1 MVDLGEAGGH
11 LFPFGNP
18 PGEVPEM
25 LRDKKLGFIGSGIMA
40 EAIIQGLLKK
50 ELIKAENICCS
61 DPYVARGR
69 DLEERYGIV
78 STTDNAR
85 AVEGADI
92 VILSVKPQ
100 VLSDVAATVRGK
112 VLENQLLISI
122 LAGVD
127 SRTLRKSLEHA
138 AIIRTMPNTPAR
150 VGQGMTV
157 WTATPEVNGEQ
168 REMAQ
173 HLLAA
178 LGQEIFVSREG
189 DLDMATALSGTGPA
203 YVFLFMEALI
213 DAGVHMGFS
222 RRVAE
227 QLVLQTVKGSVDF
240 ALQSDTH
247 LAELRNQV
255 TSPGGTTADAIY
267 HMEKGGL
274 RTVMSK
280 AVLAA
285 FQKSRALSGAASETV
300 D

>member
-1 MVDLGEAGGH
+1 
-11 LFPFGNP
+11 
-18 PGEVPEM
+18 M
-25 LRDKKLGFIGSGIMA
+25 LQNKRLGFIGSGIMA

-50 ELIKAENICCS
+50 DLVPAASICCA
-61 DPYVARGR
+61 DPYVARGKE
-69 DLEERYGIV
+69 LESAYGV
-78 STTDNAR
+78 RATTDNLEAI
-85 AVEGADI
+85 AEADI
-92 VILSVKPQ
+92 VVLSIKPQ
-100 VLSDVAATVRGK
+100 VLSDITPALRGK
-112 VLENQLLISI
+112 LQPEQLLLSI

-127 SRTLRKSLEHA
+127 SRSLRKGFSHK
-138 AIIRTMPNTPAR
+138 AIVRTMPNTPAR

-157 WTATPEVNGEQ
+157 WTATSDVSAEQ

-173 HLLAA
+173 AMLAA

-255 TSPGGTTADAIY
+255 TSPGGTTADALY

-280 AVLAA
+280 AVFAA
-285 FQKSRALSGAASETV
+285 FKKSQALSAVASEE
-300 D
+300 DDDD

>member
-1 MVDLGEAGGH
+1 
-11 LFPFGNP
+11 
-18 PGEVPEM
+18 M
-25 LRDKKLGFIGSGIMA
+25 LQDKRLGFIGSGIMA
-40 EAIIQGLLKK
+40 EAIIQGLLKQG
-50 ELIKAENICCS
+50 LVSPQAICCS
-61 DPYVARGR
+61 DPYVARGKE
-69 DLEERYGIV
+69 LEAAYGV
-78 STTDNAR
+78 RSTTDNAE
-85 AVEGADI
+85 AVAGADI
-92 VILSVKPQ
+92 VVLSIKPQ
-100 VLSDVAATVRGK
+100 VLPDVAPTLVGK
-112 VLENQLLISI
+112 LNENQLLVSI

-127 SRTLRKSLEHA
+127 SRTLRKAFGHQ

-157 WTATPEVNGEQ
+157 WTATPQVNGDQ

-173 HLLAA
+173 AMLSA

-240 ALQSDTH
+240 ALQADTH

-255 TSPGGTTADAIY
+255 TSPGGTTADALY

-280 AVLAA
+280 AVFAA
-285 FQKSRALSGAASETV
+285 FKKSQSLSALASEE
-300 D
+300 DDED